1 MVVLMTIF
9 LIGSLTVDTLKTD
22 CKEFIKL
29 MEIKWKDRVTKMA
42 KTVVQIR
49 LYYKDIP
56 SPDIPSAD
64 DIKKLS
70 EHVVLTVSDWDT
82 VLS

>member
-9 LIGSLTVDTLKTD
+9 LIGSLTVDTLK

-29 MEIKWKDRVTKMA
+29 MEIEWKDRVTKMA
-42 KTVVQIR
+42 RTVVQMR

-56 SPDIPSAD
+56 TISGYTICG
-64 DIKKLS
+64 
-70 EHVVLTVSDWDT
+70 
-82 VLS
+82 